1 MLIPKAAF
9 ALTALLLGAAVHAE
23 PGTVTRLT
31 PEQIAAIQAEAE
43 AAGSAAEG
51 AEAEPGRDRI
61 HGEVGVSIG
70 SGGAR
75 EISGAINTPLG
86 ANGQATISGD
96 ARRWPRPPIVR
107 NADRR

>member
-1 MLIPKAAF
+1 MLTPKAAF

-43 AAGSAAEG
+43 AAGARAEVS
-51 AEAEPGRDRI
+51 EAEPDKDRI
-61 HGEVGVSIG
+61 HGEVGMSIG
-70 SGGAR
+70 TGGAR

-86 ANGQATISGD
+86 ADGRAIISGG
-96 ARRWPRPPIVR
+96 AARWPRPPIAR

>member
-1 MLIPKAAF
+1 MHPIASFALIP
-9 ALTALLLGAAVHAE
+9 LLLAAAAQAD
-23 PGTVTRLT
+23 PATVIRLT

-43 AAGSAAEG
+43 AAGKSASVSDAEG
-51 AEAEPGRDRI
+51 RENRV
-61 HGEVGVSIG
+61 HGEVAVSVG
-70 SGGAR
+70 TGGAR

-86 ANGQATISGD
+86 ADGQATISGD